1 MGQTPKIPEKRR
13 YRARYRA
20 GGLSIAYLAFGS
32 LWILFSDALL
42 VAVYPTYET
51 QAALQLVKGLGFVV
65 FTAMLLF
72 WVVYRLLFANEV
84 VRGKTRSIQGDRDL
98 LLREMHHRIKNNLQF
113 VISMLGIQRN
123 ASRSTDVYDALGVS
137 QERTRALA
145 LANSALYRDALS
157 LRDDNVR
164 SITPVIEELIRT
176 YQPFIALGGGS
187 LDVHI
192 DLGGAPLYDEILVPV
207 SLSTSEVLSLVM
219 QMLERSGG
227 GNTSFRLRVYSEQ
240 DTILVELRHPLL
252 GTSDS
257 LSRDSL
263 DLLSGFTAQSSG
275 TILLPDAVN
284 PRLCLS
290 FRVPSHL
297 QDQDSTT

>member
-1 MGQTPKIPEKRR
+1 M
-13 YRARYRA
+13 
-20 GGLSIAYLAFGS
+20 YLAIAS

-42 VAVYPTYET
+42 IAVYPTYET
-51 QAALQLVKGLGFVV
+51 QAALQSAKGLAFVV
-65 FTAMLLF
+65 LTALLLF
-72 WVVYRLLFANEV
+72 WVVYRLLIANEV
-84 VRGKTRSIQGDRDL
+84 LRVKTRGIQNDRDL
-98 LLREMHHRIKNNLQF
+98 LVREMHHRIKNNLQF

-123 ASRSTDVYDALGVS
+123 TSRSTDVYDALGVS

-145 LANSALYRDALS
+145 LANSALYRDTLS
-157 LRDDNVR
+157 LRDDTVR

-187 LDVHI
+187 LEVDI
-192 DLGGAPLYDEILVPV
+192 DLGAAPLCDEILVPV

-219 QMLERSGG
+219 QILERSGG
-227 GNTSFRLRVYSEQ
+227 GSTRFALRVYRER

-263 DLLSGFTAQSSG
+263 DLLSGLTAQSSG
-275 TILLPDAVN
+275 TILLPDADN
-284 PRLCLS
+284 PRVCLS
-290 FRVPSHL
+290 FRAPSQMH
-297 QDQDSTT
+297 DEDSTT